1 MPKLRKGLLLAVL
14 CVLLALS
21 WSNTAAAASRGDQRQ
36 LSATAVQLNK
46 LLRQEWKSKS
56 VINFWHNRG
65 HWALHAR
72 HGKCWQLK
80 GKSQRKVCAMARES
94 LRTHK
99 VKLVAVR
106 KHILRLQPWQSDVR
120 RTYNYRQCII
130 DHESRMAPPIYKA
143 ENGGTRWVEGPSNSD
158 ASGAYQFLDGTWT
171 SMTRL
176 AEAHYGV
183 EISNTGHAADA
194 PSWAQD
200 AVAAFAIV
208 RYGASDWTW
217 NC

>member
-14 CVLLALS
+14 SVLLVLS
-21 WSNTAAAASRGDQRQ
+21 WSSTAMAASHGKQRQ
-36 LSATAVQLNK
+36 LSAAAVQLHK
-46 LLRQEWKSKS
+46 LQRQEWKSKS
-56 VINFWHNRG
+56 VINFWNNRG
-65 HWALHAR
+65 RWALHLR
-72 HGKCWQLK
+72 HDKCWQLK
-80 GKSQRKVCAMARES
+80 GKSQRKVCAKARKS
-94 LRTHK
+94 LRNHQ
-99 VKLVAVR
+99 VRLVRVQKR
-106 KHILRLQPWQSDVR
+106 IFMLQPWQNDVR

-130 DHESRMAPPIYKA
+130 NHESRMAPPIYKA
-143 ENGGTRWVEGPSNSD
+143 ENGGTRWSEGPGFSD

-176 AEAHYGV
+176 AEAYYGV

-200 AVAAFAIV
+200 AVAAFASV